1 MWIVRLA
8 LRRPY
13 TFVVMAL
20 LIAILGGLS
29 IATMPVDIFPYIDIP
44 IVSVVW
50 QYNGLSPEEME
61 SRIVTNFERS
71 LTANVVGIEHI
82 ESQSH
87 QSIAVVRVF
96 FHPTVQ
102 VDLALS
108 QIVTQCQV
116 QVRNMP
122 PGTYP
127 PQVLKYDAA
136 SVPILQLGLSSQTL
150 KEQEIFDL
158 GNNFIRTPLAT
169 VQGANV
175 SYPFG
180 GKQRQIM
187 VDLNLD
193 ELYAKRLSPIDVSNS
208 LNLQNLIVPAG
219 TAKFAGTEYPVRLNS
234 SLPSIDEFNNLPI
247 KTVNGATIY
256 IKDVATV
263 HDGFV
268 PQTNI
273 VRTNG
278 ARGVLLT
285 VTRNGRASTLAVV
298 NAVKDTLP
306 KVMTTVTQD
315 LKLAVFGDQSVFV
328 RAAIGGVL
336 RETLIAAFLTGLVIL
351 LFLGSWRSTLI
362 VCLSIPLSILSS
374 ICILNLLGQTINVMT
389 LGGLALAVGILV
401 DDATVEIENTHR
413 NLAMRKPLVRAVLD
427 GASQIAVPTFV
438 STLSICIVF
447 VPVLLLTGTA
457 QYLFTPLAMAVVFAM
472 MASYLLSR
480 TLVPTMVHH
489 LLRSEVAVYQD
500 GGHGGRGILWTLH
513 RGVNG
518 LFERLR
524 YRYMGLLHLSLA
536 RRAPVLIG
544 FTAVSLGSLL
554 LVSMIGKDFFPDVDA
569 GTLRL
574 HVRTPA
580 GTRIEETEL
589 RFADV
594 EQEIRA
600 IIPAGELETILDNIG
615 IPNAW
620 GSIAQGDVPNIAAT
634 DGEIL
639 ISLNR
644 ERHRPVREHEIRLR
658 QRLRGKFPDMVFFF
672 EPANITNQILNFGLP
687 APLDLQVVGNNALA
701 NYGIAQRLRQEVAAI
716 PGAADVH
723 IHQVYEQ
730 PQLNLSVD
738 RVKAGQMGLT
748 QRDVTSSVLISLSG
762 NNQVAPSFWLNPA
775 NGISYN
781 VGVQTSQYRLDS
793 LDQLLRT
800 PVTAASS
807 SVSET
812 TAGSLAGASGSGN
825 ASVGSSP
832 SGASQAYGN
841 PGALTGGSAQLL
853 SNLVD
858 VRRSYGPVIINHY
871 NVAPVFDVYSNV
883 DRRDLG
889 SVGAEVEKLL
899 EKERTNLPRGTTL
912 TLRGEYETMRT
923 SFFRLGLGILFA
935 VVLVYLLMAVNFQS
949 WLDPFIILT
958 ALPGAMAGILWMLF
972 VTRTTLSVPSLVG
985 SIMSIGVATAN
996 SILLVTFANDER
1008 ASIPRAREA
1017 MLSAGY
1023 ARLRPVLMTAAA
1035 MILGMLPMALAL
1047 GEGGEQNAPLGRAV
1061 IGGLL
1066 GATATTLFIVP
1077 IIYSYLR
1084 EKPPADQERRLDAE
1098 EAAGVED
1105 ELSRLVPELVS
1116 AGSPSGSRR

>member
-13 TFVVMAL
+13 TFVVAAV
-20 LIAILGGLS
+20 LIAILGGVA

-44 IVSVVW
+44 VVSVVW
-50 QYNGLSPEEME
+50 QYNGLTPEEME
-61 SRIVTNFERS
+61 SRIVTNFERAITS
-71 LTANVVGIEHI
+71 NVVGIEHI

-87 QSIAVVRVF
+87 QSIAVVRVY
-96 FHPTVQ
+96 FHPTVE

-122 PGTYP
+122 PGTFP

-136 SVPILQLGLSSQTL
+136 SVPILQLGLSSRTL
-150 KEQEIFDL
+150 REQEIFDL

-169 VQGANV
+169 VQGATV

-180 GKQRQIM
+180 GKNRQVM
-187 VDLNLD
+187 VDLNLED
-193 ELYAKRLSPIDVSNS
+193 LYAKRLSPIDVSNA

-234 SLPSIDEFNNLPI
+234 SLPSVAEFNDLPI

-256 IKDVATV
+256 MKDVATV
-263 HDGFV
+263 HDGFI

-278 ARGVLLT
+278 SRGVLLT
-285 VTRNGRASTLAVV
+285 ITRNGRASTLAIV
-298 NAVKDTLP
+298 NAVKDALP
-306 KVMTTVTQD
+306 RIMGTVTPE
-315 LKLAVFGDQSVFV
+315 LKLSVFGDQSLFV
-328 RAAIGGVL
+328 RSAIGGVV
-336 RETLIAAFLTGLVIL
+336 RETLIAAVLTGLVIL
-351 LFLGSWRSTLI
+351 LFLGSWRSTFI
-362 VCLSIPLSILSS
+362 VCVSIPLSILTS
-374 ICILNLLGQTINVMT
+374 ISILSLLGQTINVMT

-413 NLAMRKPLVRAVLD
+413 NLAMGKPLVRAVLD

-489 LLRSEVAVYQD
+489 MLRGEAAAHD
-500 GGHGGRGILWTLH
+500 GGRGALRTLH
-513 RGVNG
+513 RRMNDGF
-518 LFERLR
+518 LHLR
-524 YRYMGLLHLSLA
+524 SRYMGLLEWSLD
-536 RRAPVLIG
+536 RRAPVLAG
-544 FTAVSLGSLL
+544 FLVMSLGSLL
-554 LVSMIGKDFFPDVDA
+554 LAQLVGRDFFPDVDA

-574 HVRTPA
+574 HARMAP
-580 GTRIEETEL
+580 GTRIEQTEV

-594 EQEIRA
+594 EREIRNTVP
-600 IIPAGELETILDNIG
+600 PAELDTILDNIG

-620 GSIAQGDVPNIAAT
+620 SSLAQGDVPNIAAT

-639 ISLNR
+639 ISLAR
-644 ERHRPVREHEIRLR
+644 GRHGAVSDYEVQLRKRLTE
-658 QRLRGKFPDMVFFF
+658 KFPDMVFFF

-687 APLDLQVVGNNALA
+687 APIDVQVVGPNAA
-701 NYGIAQRLRQEVAAI
+701 SNYKIAQRLRERVARI

-723 IHQVYEQ
+723 IHQVFEQ
-730 PQLNLSVD
+730 PQLNLDVD

-748 QRDVTSSVLISLSG
+748 QRDVTSSMLISLSG

-775 NGISYN
+775 NGVSYN
-781 VGVQTSQYRLDS
+781 VGVQTSQYRIGS

-800 PVTAASS
+800 PVTAATGT
-807 SVSET
+807 VAET
-812 TAGSLAGASGSGN
+812 TAGSLAGAAGAGN
-825 ASVGSSP
+825 ASVGLSP

-841 PGALTGGSAQLL
+841 PGALTSGAAQLL

-858 VRRSYGPVIINHY
+858 VRRSYGPVIVNHY

-889 SVGAEVEKLL
+889 SVGREVEAIVAS
-899 EKERTNLPRGTTL
+899 ERANLPRGTTL
-912 TLRGEYETMRT
+912 ALRGEYDTMRS
-923 SFFRLGLGILFA
+923 SFFRLGLGIVFA

-958 ALPGAMAGILWMLF
+958 ALPGAMAGILWTLF
-972 VTRTTLSVPSLVG
+972 VTHTTLSVPSLMG
-985 SIMSIGVATAN
+985 AIMSIGVATAN

-1008 ASIPRAREA
+1008 GELPLARDA
-1017 MLSAGY
+1017 MRSAGY

-1035 MILGMLPMALAL
+1035 MILGMLPMALGL

-1061 IGGLL
+1061 IGGLV

-1084 EKPPADQERRLDAE
+1084 TTPPADQERRLREE
-1098 EAAGVED
+1098 EAEAERTYDLVE
-1105 ELSRLVPELVS
+1105 ELAR
-1116 AGSPSGSRR
+1116 

>member
-29 IATMPVDIFPYIDIP
+29 IATMPVDIFPYIDLP
-44 IVSVVW
+44 VVSIVW
-50 QYNGLSPEEME
+50 QYGGLSPEEME

-96 FHPTVQ
+96 FHPSVQ

-122 PGTYP
+122 PGTFP

-169 VQGANV
+169 VQGATV

-180 GKQRQIM
+180 GKNRQIM

-219 TAKFAGTEYPVRLNS
+219 TAKFAGTEYPVRLNA
-234 SLPSIDEFNNLPI
+234 SLPTIDEFNNLPI
-247 KTVNGATIY
+247 KTVNGATLY

-263 HDGFV
+263 HDGFI

-285 VTRNGRASTLAVV
+285 VTRNGRASTLAIV
-298 NAVKDTLP
+298 NAVKNELP
-306 KVMTTVTQD
+306 KIMASVTPE
-315 LKLAVFGDQSVFV
+315 LKLAAFGDQSLFV
-328 RAAIGGVL
+328 RSAIGGVV
-336 RETLIAAFLTGLVIL
+336 RETLIAALLTGMVIL

-362 VCLSIPLSILSS
+362 VCLSIPLSILTS
-374 ICILNLLGQTINVMT
+374 ISILSLLGQTINVMT

-489 LLRSEVAVYQD
+489 LLRSEVAVYHA
-500 GGHGGRGILWTLH
+500 GGHGGKGMLWRLH
-513 RGVNG
+513 RGVNR
-518 LFERLR
+518 LFEQLR
-524 YRYMGLLHLSLA
+524 YRYMGMLNLA
-536 RRAPVLIG
+536 LERRAPVLAG
-544 FTAVSLGSLL
+544 FLVVSLGSLL
-554 LVSMIGKDFFPDVDA
+554 LVFLVGRDFFPDVDA

-574 HVRTPA
+574 HARTPP
-580 GTRIEETEL
+580 GTRIEETEV

-594 EQEIRA
+594 EQEIRDTL
-600 IIPAGELETILDNIG
+600 PPGEIDTILDNIG

-620 GSIAQGDVPNIAAT
+620 SSLAQGDVPNIAAT
-634 DGEIL
+634 DGEFL

-644 ERHRPVREHEIRLR
+644 ERHGPVREREVQLRKRLNT
-658 QRLRGKFPDMVFFF
+658 KFPDMVFFF

-687 APLDLQVVGNNALA
+687 APIDVQVVGANANA
-701 NYGIAQRLRQEVAAI
+701 NYAVAQRIRQQVAGI

-723 IHQVYEQ
+723 VHQVYEQ
-730 PQLNLSVD
+730 PTLNVDVD

-748 QRDVTSSVLISLSG
+748 QRDVTSSMLISLSG

-775 NGISYN
+775 NGITYN
-781 VGVQTSQYRLDS
+781 VGVQTSQYRINS
-793 LDQLLRT
+793 LDDLLRT
-800 PVTAASS
+800 PVTAASGT
-807 SVSET
+807 VSET
-812 TAGSLAGASGSGN
+812 TTGSLAGASGIGA

-832 SGASQAYGN
+832 SGASLAYGN
-841 PGALTGGSAQLL
+841 PGAMTNGSAQLL

-889 SVGAEVEKLL
+889 SVGAEVERIVQ
-899 EKERTNLPRGTTL
+899 KERANLPRGTTL

-923 SFFRLGLGILFA
+923 SFVRLGLGILFA
-935 VVLVYLLMAVNFQS
+935 IVLVYLLMAVNFQS
-949 WLDPFIILT
+949 WVDSLIILT

-972 VTRTTLSVPSLVG
+972 VTGTTLSVPSLVG

-996 SILLVTFANDER
+996 SILIVTFANDER
-1008 ASIPRAREA
+1008 ATIPDARAA
-1017 MLSAGY
+1017 MLSAGF
-1023 ARLRPVLMTAAA
+1023 ARIRPVLMTAAA

-1066 GATATTLFIVP
+1066 GATVTTLFIVP

-1084 EKPPADQERRLDAE
+1084 EKPPANQERRLEEEERDAAL
-1098 EAAGVED
+1098 EA
-1105 ELSRLVPELVS
+1105 ELDLV
-1116 AGSPSGSRR
+1116 

>member
-29 IATMPVDIFPYIDIP
+29 IATMPVDIFPYIDLP
-44 IVSVVW
+44 VVSIVW

-71 LTANVVGIEHI
+71 LTANVVGIEHV

-116 QVRNMP
+116 AVRNMP
-122 PGTYP
+122 PGTFP

-150 KEQEIFDL
+150 TEQEIFDL

-169 VQGANV
+169 VQGATV

-180 GKQRQIM
+180 GKNRQIM

-219 TAKFAGTEYPVRLNS
+219 TAKFAGTEYPVRMNS
-234 SLPSIDEFNNLPI
+234 SLPSIDAFNKLPI
-247 KTVNGATIY
+247 KAVNGATIY
-256 IKDVATV
+256 LKDVATV

-306 KVMTTVTQD
+306 RVMSTVTQD
-315 LKLAVFGDQSVFV
+315 LKLSIFGDQSLFV
-328 RAAIGGVL
+328 RAAIGGVV
-336 RETLIAAFLTGLVIL
+336 RETLIAALLTGLVIL

-362 VCLSIPLSILSS
+362 VCISIPLSILTS
-374 ICILNLLGQTINVMT
+374 ISILSLLGQTINVMT

-413 NLAMRKPLVRAVLD
+413 NMAMGKPLVHAVLD
-427 GASQIAVPTFV
+427 GASQIAVPTLV

-489 LLRSEVAVYQD
+489 LLRSEIAVYHA
-500 GGHGGRGILWTLH
+500 GGHGGTGVIWSLH

-518 LFERLR
+518 LFERVR
-524 YRYMGLLHLSLA
+524 YRYMGLLNLTLA
-536 RRAPVLIG
+536 NRAPVLIG
-544 FTAVSLGSLL
+544 FAVLSLGSLL
-554 LVSMIGKDFFPDVDA
+554 LVLMIGQDFFPDVDA
-569 GTLRL
+569 GTMRL
-574 HVRTPA
+574 HARTPP
-580 GTRIEETEL
+580 GTRIEQTEL

-594 EQEIRA
+594 ERA
-600 IIPAGELETILDNIG
+600 IRDMLPAGELETILDNIG

-620 GSIAQGDVPNIAAT
+620 SSLAQGDVPNIAAT

-644 ERHRPVREHEIRLR
+644 ERHGPVREYEVQLRKRLNE
-658 QRLRGKFPDMVFFF
+658 KFPDMVFFF

-687 APLDLQVVGNNALA
+687 APIDLQVVGNNAPA
-701 NYGIAQRLRQEVAAI
+701 NYKIAQRLRQQVAAI

-723 IHQVYEQ
+723 LHQIYEQ
-730 PQLNLSVD
+730 PQLNLDVD

-748 QRDVTSSVLISLSG
+748 QRDVTSSMLISLSG

-800 PVTAASS
+800 PVTAASNA
-807 SVSET
+807 VSET
-812 TAGSLAGASGSGN
+812 TAGSLAGASGAPSI
-825 ASVGSSP
+825 GSSP
-832 SGASQAYGN
+832 SGASLAYGN
-841 PGALTGGSAQLL
+841 PGAISSGSAQLL

-858 VRRSYGPVIINHY
+858 VRRGYGPVIVNHY
-871 NVAPVFDVYSNV
+871 NVAPVVDVYSNV

-889 SVGAEVEKLL
+889 SVGAEVEKIV
-899 EKERTNLPRGTTL
+899 EKERANLPRGTTL

-923 SFFRLGLGILFA
+923 SFVRLGLGILFA
-935 VVLVYLLMAVNFQS
+935 IVLVYLLMAVNFQS

-1008 ASIPRAREA
+1008 ASIPRARDA

-1023 ARLRPVLMTAAA
+1023 ARIRPVLMTAAA
-1035 MILGMLPMALAL
+1035 MILGMLPMALAI

-1066 GATATTLFIVP
+1066 GATATTLFVVP

-1084 EKPPADQERRLDAE
+1084 QKPPANQERRLREE
-1098 EAAGVED
+1098 EAVED
-1105 ELSRLVPELVS
+1105 EELRREDEELLV
-1116 AGSPSGSRR
+1116 AGR